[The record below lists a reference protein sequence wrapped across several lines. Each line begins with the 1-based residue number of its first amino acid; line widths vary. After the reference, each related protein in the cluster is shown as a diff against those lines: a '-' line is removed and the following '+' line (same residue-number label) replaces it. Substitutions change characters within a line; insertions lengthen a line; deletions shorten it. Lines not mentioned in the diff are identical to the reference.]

1 MLCYGYT
8 EWCPTQICR
17 APGDTQMTVK
27 IGTLTVQLTQHEAAP
42 LSDSTGGGSR
52 TGSSSGKPSRSSQA
66 AKRRSGSKQ
75 TLEIMSTAP
84 PTMTIQ
90 TSANTV
96 DVRGQVG
103 TTAAA
108 AVDAAI
114 GAARPGQA
122 LFVIHGVG
130 TGRVRAEVQAMLKR
144 NPQVERFEL
153 EDGSNGGCSIVIVK

>member
-1 MLCYGYT
+1 
-8 EWCPTQICR
+8 
-17 APGDTQMTVK
+17 MTVK
-27 IGTLTVQLTQHEAAP
+27 IGTLTVQLTQTEAAP
-42 LSDSTGGGSR
+42 LPEGPSSRSGS
-52 TGSSSGKPSRSSQA
+52 GAGKPSRSSQA
-66 AKRRSGSKQ
+66 AKRRTGSKQ
-75 TLEIMSTAP
+75 LEISSAAP
-84 PTMTIQ
+84 PALTIQ

-114 GAARPGQA
+114 GGARPGQA

-130 TGRVRAEVQAMLKR
+130 TGKVRAEVQAMLKR

-153 EDGSNGGCSIVIVK
+153 EEGSNGGCSIVFVK